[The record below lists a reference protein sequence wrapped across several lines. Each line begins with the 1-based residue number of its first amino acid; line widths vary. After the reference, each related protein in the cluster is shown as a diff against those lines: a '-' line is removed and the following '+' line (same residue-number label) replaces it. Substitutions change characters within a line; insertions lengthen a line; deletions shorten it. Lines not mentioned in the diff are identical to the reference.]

1 MAKRAFDILMA
12 ATGLVLAAPLVLPA
26 MLGVK
31 LTSPGPALYWAER
44 MGRNGCPYHMAK
56 LRTMHVRIT
65 GGPEITAPGDPRV
78 FAFGRF
84 LRLTKI
90 DELPQLWNVLKG
102 DMSLVGPRPEAVAIV
117 ERDYRGWMLE
127 TLKVRPGI
135 TSPGAIF
142 GYTHG
147 DDLLDPADPEG
158 SYARN
163 QLPAKLAIELAYI
176 ERTSILRD
184 LGVILRTGWTIVQI
198 ALGRRHFPLP
208 REAVLAERWHDFS
221 ALRRG
226 S

>member
-1 MAKRAFDILMA
+1 MVKRTLDILMA
-12 ATGLVLAAPLVLPA
+12 TAGLILAAPVIAPA
-26 MLGVK
+26 MLAIK
-31 LTSPGPALYWAER
+31 LASPGPALFRAER
-44 MGRNGCPYHMAK
+44 MGRDGRPFRMVK
-56 LRTMHVRIT
+56 LRTMHVRCEADS
-65 GGPEITAPGDPRV
+65 EITAPGDARI
-78 FAFGRF
+78 FAFGRV

-117 ERDYRGWMLE
+117 ERDYHGWMLD

-147 DDLLDPADPEG
+147 DALLDPADPEG
-158 SYARN
+158 SYARD

-176 ERTSILRD
+176 ERANIVRD
-184 LGVILRTGWTIVQI
+184 IAVMLRTVSTIVQI
-198 ALGRRHFPLP
+198 AAGRRRFPLP
-208 REAVLAERWHDFS
+208 REAAGAVRWHDFS
-221 ALRRG
+221 AGRPA